1 MNSNKSPALFGI
13 PNPEEKSESRVK
25 LILELSNLID
35 TTIALLEIHNK
46 LVSRMHEIQHEIL
59 EHKSELETETKSPT
73 TLKEKIK
80 ILKEQETVFAN
91 TLGKTRSSDILKEN
105 FRRIEELHNQLFPE
119 DVISFSS
126 PVNLQKLKRKT

>member
-1 MNSNKSPALFGI
+1 MNSKKNQTLFGI
-13 PNPEEKSESRVK
+13 PHPEEKSDSRVK

-35 TTIALLEIHNK
+35 TTISLLEIHNK

-80 ILKEQETVFAN
+80 TLKEQETVFAN
-91 TLGKTRSSDILKEN
+91 TLKESHSSDIIKEN
-105 FRRIEELHNQLFPE
+105 FRRIEDLHNQLYPD

-126 PVNLQKLKRKT
+126 PVNLQKLKQKT